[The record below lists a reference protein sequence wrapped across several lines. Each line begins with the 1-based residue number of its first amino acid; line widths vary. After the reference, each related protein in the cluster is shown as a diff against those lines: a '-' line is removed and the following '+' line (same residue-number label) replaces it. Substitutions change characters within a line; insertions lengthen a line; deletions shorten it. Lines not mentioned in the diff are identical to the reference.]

1 MKLNT
6 NTSVGLRLPKMLG
19 SGGNV
24 QHTSLLHLTIKC
36 GKNVRQRY
44 KTLQL
49 IPLNNKM
56 RQNFRQGW
64 KVLQNAPAYCALQ
77 IQCDKSVRLL

>member
-24 QHTSLLHLTIKC
+24 QHTSLLRLTKKAAKMLDKDTKRSSLLRLTIKC
-36 GKNVRQRY
+36 GKMLDKDGKYY
-44 KTLQL
+44 KTLQP
-49 IPLNNKM
+49 IALNNKM
-56 RQNFRQGW
+56 
-64 KVLQNAPAYCALQ
+64 
-77 IQCDKSVRLL
+77 